1 MTSPVYQLSD
11 DYIER
16 LAALDPGSATYMG
29 IKGFDDKMTDFSP
42 AGHAARAELDS
53 STLTSLNKLE
63 ATDSADRLAAGVAA
77 QQVGLDRCRARRVE
91 RLGPLQVPVCRPLVG
106 VRCA

>member
-29 IKGFDDKMTDFSP
+29 IKGFDDKMTDFKI
-42 AGHAARAELDS
+42 GRAH
-53 STLTSLNKLE
+53 
-63 ATDSADRLAAGVAA
+63 V
-77 QQVGLDRCRARRVE
+77 
-91 RLGPLQVPVCRPLVG
+91 
-106 VRCA
+106 